1 MSIHRGSE
9 KRRSPTLEARPLL
22 FEAYHPYV
30 EIVVGTDLGRG
41 NGAVLA
47 RERARAT
54 ASNGSP
60 VTSIPITITLSA

>member
-1 MSIHRGSE
+1 M
-9 KRRSPTLEARPLL
+9 
-22 FEAYHPYV
+22 F

-41 NGAVLA
+41 NGADLA